1 MRSRNGGIRMNGND
15 VLAFVALF
23 GSGAWLVYLISSV
36 VSRKQQYAMQRHLL
50 DKFSSTHD
58 FTEFVQSP
66 AGQKYVAGISDA
78 VTAPSASILGSMSIG
93 IMVVFVGAAFFS
105 IRVTDMWV
113 LHCFQ
118 GGGPVRLQVGLGF
131 VASGLVSC

>member
-1 MRSRNGGIRMNGND
+1 MRSRNGGNRMNGND

-23 GSGAWLVYLISSV
+23 GSGAWLVYLIFSV

-78 VTAPSASILGSMSIG
+78 VFSFRKKKLRSGRIG
-93 IMVVFVGAAFFS
+93 IFAIFVCAALF
-105 IRVTDMWV
+105 
-113 LHCFQ
+113 
-118 GGGPVRLQVGLGF
+118 
-131 VASGLVSC
+131 A

>member
-1 MRSRNGGIRMNGND
+1 MRSRNGGNRMNGND

-23 GSGAWLVYLISSV
+23 GSGAWLVYLIFSV

-66 AGQKYVAGISDA
+66 AGQKYVAGISYA
-78 VTAPSASILGSMSIG
+78 VFCLKKKKLSSVKIG
-93 IMVVFVGAAFFS
+93 IIVIFIGDAFFA
-105 IRVTDMWV
+105 IRVTDIWA
-113 LHCFQ
+113 LH
-118 GGGPVRLQVGLGF
+118 
-131 VASGLVSC
+131 